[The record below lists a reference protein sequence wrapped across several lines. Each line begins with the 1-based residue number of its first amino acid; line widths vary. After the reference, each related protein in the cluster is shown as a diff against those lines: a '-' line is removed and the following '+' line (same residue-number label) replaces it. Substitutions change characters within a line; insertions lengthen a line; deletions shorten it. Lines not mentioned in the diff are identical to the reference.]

1 MQSLKQK
8 ATDHL
13 IGGQQEG
20 AHEGELSSP
29 VRVVVG
35 DGGGR
40 RVPRASRRRRQPW

>member
-13 IGGQQEG
+13 IGGQHEG

-29 VRVVVG
+29 VHAMVE
-35 DGGGR
+35 GR
-40 RVPRASRRRRQPW
+40 RSFMWGRG